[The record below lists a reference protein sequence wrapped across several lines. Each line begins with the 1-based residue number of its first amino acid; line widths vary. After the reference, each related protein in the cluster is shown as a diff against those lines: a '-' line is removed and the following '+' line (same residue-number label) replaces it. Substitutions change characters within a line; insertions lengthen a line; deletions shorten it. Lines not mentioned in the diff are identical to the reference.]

1 MSSDDSQVT
10 LGSIQKLLQDLFGK
24 TEQQLAT
31 AALSEKLGGF
41 EKRSTAQVAALS
53 ETVSEL
59 SNAHNA
65 YAAQVD
71 ALVEGTYVSTALR
84 RNSTPGHIRTPTQH
98 RAVAVPNPEISF
110 LQNEMR
116 AMQSKVHYATSSA
129 PNIDRVI
136 EESKRTPFSRRIST
150 MRIKDTRKVKFLSY
164 EGKGDPKVHLHTFLL
179 TVGRVDFDPYEEDAG
194 YCKLFAETFVGPALL
209 WFASL
214 QEGTIDSFTQL
225 STTFVKQ
232 YSSFIG
238 VGVTDAQL
246 WNLSQGPND
255 SLRSYITKFKEI
267 MVQIPRLPDSAA
279 LSALKNGLWH
289 ESRLREE
296 LTVNRPSSIQDALH
310 WASNWIIAE
319 EEKAALAKKYK
330 VTPKPSFDQGAR
342 QYVQG
347 QRPGPASFA
356 VDHQKGGPKGAPSKQ
371 RFGSRGRNGALPS
384 NKWTRE
390 KQENNSFCELHKV
403 AGHATPNCKKLML
416 LRAERF
422 MNGVMPDITIDELN
436 QAQNA
441 VQLVSE
447 AVAEEE
453 ELPPAKKPKALIEEI
468 PQETKKR
475 IDVIM
480 GGSRIF

>member
-1 MSSDDSQVT
+1 MSNDDS
-10 LGSIQKLLQDLFGK
+10 
-24 TEQQLAT
+24 EQQTAT

-41 EKRSTAQVAALS
+41 EQRSTAQVAALS

-71 ALVEGTYVSTALR
+71 ALVEGTSVGTMLHRPRMLDFGGALPVASPGSGR
-84 RNSTPGHIRTPTQH
+84 LGPPVTTNSAENQSREAGLSASALPQGAVIPASRNSTLGHIRTPPRH

-110 LQNEMR
+110 LQNEIR
-116 AMQSKVHYATSSA
+116 AMQSKVHHATSSA
-129 PNIDRVI
+129 PDIDRVI
-136 EESKRTPFSRRIST
+136 EESKRTPFSPRIST
-150 MRIKDTRKVKFLSY
+150 MRIKDARKVNFLSY

-179 TVGRVDFDPYEEDAG
+179 TVGRVDFEPHEEDAG

-267 MVQIPRLPDSAA
+267 MVQIPGLSDSAA

-289 ESRLREE
+289 QSWLREE

-310 WASNWIIAE
+310 RASNWIVAE

-330 VTPKPSFDQGAR
+330 VTPKPSFDQGAMR
-342 QYVQG
+342 SLQG
-347 QRPGPASFA
+347 
-356 VDHQKGGPKGAPSKQ
+356 
-371 RFGSRGRNGALPS
+371 
-384 NKWTRE
+384 
-390 KQENNSFCELHKV
+390 
-403 AGHATPNCKKLML
+403 
-416 LRAERF
+416 
-422 MNGVMPDITIDELN
+422 
-436 QAQNA
+436 
-441 VQLVSE
+441 
-447 AVAEEE
+447 
-453 ELPPAKKPKALIEEI
+453 
-468 PQETKKR
+468 
-475 IDVIM
+475 
-480 GGSRIF
+480 